1 MPINQNLSRQYSGLE
16 LFAKGVVEGFLTG
29 LHRSPYHGFSVEFSE
44 HRSYNSGESTKNVD
58 WKLYGKTDRLYVKKY
73 EEETNL
79 RCQLV
84 IDNSS
89 SMYFPV
95 DGGNR
100 AVGQRNK
107 MDFSI
112 HAAAAF
118 MQLLKTQRDASGL
131 SIYNEKLEL
140 HLPAKVANSHLQ
152 LMTQKLDELIDS
164 KPTIAKSTNTVQ
176 ALHEIAEKI
185 PRRSLVILFSDFFD
199 GSKGTEELFLALQH
213 LRHNHHEIIIFNV
226 TDKQSEYDLAFE
238 NRPHTFVDMETGE
251 KVNLNPS
258 QLKTHYQ
265 KATQAFEKELKIR
278 CGQFQIDYNLID
290 IQEGFSP
297 LFLAYLA
304 KRARMIR

>member
-1 MPINQNLSRQYSGLE
+1 MPINQNLSRRFSGLE

-44 HRSYNSGESTKNVD
+44 HRAYNAGESTKNVD
-58 WKLYGKTDRLYVKKY
+58 WKLYGKTDRLYIKKY

-79 RCQLV
+79 RCQII

-100 AVGQRNK
+100 AIGQRNK
-107 MDFSI
+107 IDFSA
-112 HAAAAF
+112 HASAAF
-118 MQLLKTQRDASGL
+118 MQLLKTQRDATGL
-131 SIYNEKLEL
+131 SIYNEQIEL
-140 HLPAKVANSHLQ
+140 HLPAKVANSHQQ
-152 LMTQKLDELIDS
+152 LMLQKLDELIDS
-164 KPTIAKSTNTVQ
+164 KPTVSKNTNTVQ

-185 PRRSLVILFSDFFD
+185 PKRSLIVLFSDLFVD
-199 GSKGTEELFLALQH
+199 KEGTEELFLALQH
-213 LRHNHHEIIIFNV
+213 LRHNKHEIIIFNV
-226 TDKQSEYDLAFE
+226 TDKTFEYDLEFE

-258 QLKTHYQ
+258 QLKERYQ
-265 KATQAFEKELKIR
+265 KATKAFEKELEIR
-278 CGQFQIDYNLID
+278 CGQFQIDYNLTD
-290 IQEGFSP
+290 IQEGFAP

-304 KRARMIR
+304 KRAKMIR

>member
-1 MPINQNLSRQYSGLE
+1 
-16 LFAKGVVEGFLTG
+16 
-29 LHRSPYHGFSVEFSE
+29 
-44 HRSYNSGESTKNVD
+44 
-58 WKLYGKTDRLYVKKY
+58 
-73 EEETNL
+73 
-79 RCQLV
+79 
-84 IDNSS
+84 
-89 SMYFPV
+89 MYFPV

-164 KPTIAKSTNTVQ
+164 KPTIAKSTNTVK

-226 TDKQSEYDLAFE
+226 TDKQFEYDLAFE

-251 KVNLNPS
+251 EVKLQSNQVKEYYVEQMQKFKEKIKMKCLQYKVDFVE
-258 QLKTHYQ
+258 
-265 KATQAFEKELKIR
+265 A
-278 CGQFQIDYNLID
+278 D
-290 IQEGFSP
+290 INKGFRP
-297 LFLAYLA
+297 ILQNYLV
-304 KRARMIR
+304 KRSKMSR